1 MTTFSELDRVAGFA
15 SVSLGC
21 GVQPAPLPFKV
32 AGLGSQNHSQVRFIQ
47 AVIKDLRSRDLL
59 LHCTSRHLADARVQF
74 KLVLGALGMHYPA
87 AR

>member
-1 MTTFSELDRVAGFA
+1 MTTFSVLDRVAGFA

-59 LHCTSRHLADARVQF
+59 LHCTLRHLADAGVQF